1 MKLVNYLKTSNVYV
15 EHTTTSYIKL
25 MHITFALTDKKI
37 KSKNWK
43 ICLKLGFKSYKW
55 TTKNKLWTVFW
66 GCWKKPFFKEKKN
79 DQKNERYTEAGNVY
93 DTHMICCSTSH
104 IQNTLL
110 RSKKNF
116 FFFFFLGWGWGGEGW
131 REFVLHMNKN
141 PPMKKHLPQSL
152 L

>member
-25 MHITFALTDKKI
+25 MHVTFALTDKKI

-66 GCWKKPFFKEKKN
+66 GCWKKPFFKEKKMIKKMN
-79 DQKNERYTEAGNVY
+79 VIQKLEMF
-93 DTHMICCSTSH
+93 MIPIWYVAVHLIYRTLCSD
-104 IQNTLL
+104 L
-110 RSKKNF
+110 KKI
-116 FFFFFLGWGWGGEGW
+116 FFFFLGGLGLIGGGMEGI
-131 REFVLHMNKN
+131 RLTYE
-141 PPMKKHLPQSL
+141 
-152 L
+152 